1 MNEIVFY
8 LQADANF
15 QGQLRVREYYDMTFM
30 RPGERGAVREEHLI
44 GLVDEGVQAA
54 NRKEYV
60 LFREYV
66 DKNDTML
73 YEAARAQPGIPY
85 RFDYKSAL
93 APVAPVAVENEPE
106 QVEPV

>member
-44 GLVDEGVQAA
+44 GLADEGVQAA

-73 YEAARAQPGIPY
+73 YEAARAQPGIAY
-85 RFDYKSAL
+85 RFNYKSDP
-93 APVAPVAVENEPE
+93 APIAPVAVEEEPAE
-106 QVEPV
+106 VEPV